1 MEKTMFEKYTE
12 KARKVV
18 FFARYEAS
26 QFGASE
32 IKSEHLLMGLI
43 REDKELI
50 NKVFKGSEN
59 LIDLD
64 FVHKEVETRTHKLRG
79 IEPYTYDLE
88 LSLEVKRILA
98 CASEEYEKLQSKY
111 LSTEHLLLGI
121 LGIEET
127 CVASEILRG
136 QGLSFDS
143 VRDRIKFNINSISS
157 STKEELDK
165 DDIIENEHNISSK
178 LKLVEILKDLKQEI
192 AVLLIILLIMGL
204 MKETAILVGTD
215 LDKFVGEQGIN
226 SLRIYVVGSLFTQ
239 IMLFEAKAL
248 KWKLLSLLIQSSM
261 FGVIVSLNCCGDIWQ
276 SSLSNTLKVLI
287 CIWSMCWVSFYIS
300 FRLVLPIGKLITSKT
315 L

>member
-1 MEKTMFEKYTE
+1 MFEKYTE
-12 KARKVV
+12 KARKVI
-18 FFARYEAS
+18 FFARYEAG

-43 REDKELI
+43 REDKDLI
-50 NKVFKGSEN
+50 NKAFNGNEN
-59 LIDLD
+59 LLDLN
-64 FVHKEVETRTHKLRG
+64 FAHKEIEMRTGKLRG
-79 IEPYTYDLE
+79 VNPSIYDLE
-88 LSLEVKRILA
+88 LLLVPISTELKRILV
-98 CASEEYEKLQSKY
+98 CANEEYEKSQSMY
-111 LSTEHLLLGI
+111 LGTEHLLLGI

-136 QGLSFDS
+136 QGLSFDT
-143 VRDRIKFNINSISS
+143 VRDRIKFSINNNIE
-157 STKEELDK
+157 KRLGK
-165 DDIIENEHNISSK
+165 DDIIENKHNINSK
-178 LKLVEILKDLKQEI
+178 LKLVEILKDLKAEI
-192 AVLLIILLIMGL
+192 VVFLVILLTTGL

-215 LDKFVGEQGIN
+215 LDKFVGEHGIN

-287 CIWSMCWVSFYIS
+287 CIWSMSWVSFYIS
-300 FRLVLPIGKLITSKT
+300 FRLVLPIGKFITRKT